1 MTDNLIYR
9 ALPALALRGMVMFPK
24 MRLHFEVGRSKSV
37 AAVNAAVHNEQMIF
51 LVTQRDISVDD
62 PTPEELYKIGV
73 IAEIKQVIR
82 NPGSNNLRVVVEGVC
97 RAKVLNVLEND
108 KYFIFDALRLESKK
122 IRPIDSDYAEAT
134 VRMTK
139 KIFDSYM
146 EATARQADG
155 VASEVLFNE
164 QPDYLADFIAMN
176 ALNDYR
182 DRQMVLEELGPVARL
197 EKLCSVLSR
206 ETELSLIEEDIEQ
219 KVQARLDKSQHEYY
233 LREQI
238 KVISEELGEGDDT
251 LSEAEKYKEK
261 ILALS
266 LDTEIEKKLMKECDR
281 LSKLQGSSPDAN
293 VVRTYLDE
301 CLSLPWNT
309 YTEDN
314 FDLKKARKILDD
326 EHFGM
331 DKVKDRFIEM
341 LAVRALS
348 EKTRGQIIC
357 LVGPPGVGKTSIV
370 RSVAKAM
377 GRKYVRMSLGG
388 VRDEAEIRGHRKT
401 YIGAMPGRI
410 VNALETAKSFN
421 PIILLDEIDKLGNDY
436 KGDPS
441 SALLEALDPEQ
452 NNSFR
457 DHYIE
462 FPVDLS
468 KVIFITTANDAS
480 AIPGPLYDRM
490 EVIELSSYTLEEKM
504 NIAKRH
510 LVRKQRELH
519 GLDGRS
525 FRMSDSVLRFLIDNY
540 TREAGVRRLEQLIAA
555 LCRKTAVK
563 VASGEKGSASLT
575 VSDIKEMLGP
585 EKFRPDDVSKTDLV
599 GVVNGLAWTSV
610 GGELLQVEAVVMD
623 GNGKLELTGS
633 LGDVMKES
641 AKAAL
646 SYIRSVA
653 SDYGIDSEVF
663 KTKDIH
669 IHVPQGAVPKDG
681 PSAGV
686 TISTALLSALTGVSV
701 RHNVAMTGEIS
712 LTGRVMPIGGLRE
725 KSMAAFKSGMDTVVI
740 PAENE
745 SDLWEVDPAVKEK
758 INFIPVKRLS
768 EVFSLALTAGFV
780 KVKAQ
785 KRSSVKIEA
794 QKSGLDG
801 KNIQK
806 GNGTGAMN

>member
-1 MTDNLIYR
+1 MTDNLIYK

-610 GGELLQVEAVVMD
+610 GGELLQVEAVIMD

-725 KSMAAFKSGMDTVVI
+725 KSMAAFKSGMDTVLI

-745 SDLWEVDPAVKEK
+745 SDLWEVDPVVKEK
-758 INFIPVKRLS
+758 INFIPVRRLS

>member
-1 MTDNLIYR
+1 MTDNLIYK

-182 DRQMVLEELGPVARL
+182 DRQMILEELGPVARL

-610 GGELLQVEAVVMD
+610 GGEMLQVEAVIMD

-758 INFIPVKRLS
+758 INFIPVRRLS

>member
-1 MTDNLIYR
+1 MTDNLIYK

-134 VRMTK
+134 VRVTK

-610 GGELLQVEAVVMD
+610 GGEMLQVEAVIMD

-758 INFIPVKRLS
+758 INFIPVRRLS

>member
-1 MTDNLIYR
+1 MTDSLLYK

-24 MRLHFEVGRSKSV
+24 MRLHFEVGRSKSI
-37 AAVNAAVHNEQMIF
+37 AAVNAAVHNEQLVF
-51 LVTQRDISVDD
+51 LVTQRDITVDD
-62 PTPEELYKIGV
+62 PSAQELYPIGV

-82 NPGSNNLRVVVEGVC
+82 NPGANNIRVVVEGIC
-97 RAKVLNVLEND
+97 RAKILNVLESD
-108 KYFIFDALRLESKK
+108 KYFIFDAMRLESKK
-122 IRPIDSDYAEAT
+122 IRPCDSDYAEAT

-146 EATARQADG
+146 QATAKQADS

-164 QPDYLADFIAMN
+164 SPDYLSDFIAMN

-182 DRQMVLEELGPVARL
+182 DRQLILEELGPVARL
-197 EKLCSVLSR
+197 EKLCSILSR

-219 KVQARLDKSQHEYY
+219 KVQERLDKSQHEYY
-233 LREQI
+233 LREQM

-251 LSEAEKYKEK
+251 VSETEKYRER

-266 LDTEIEKKLMKECDR
+266 FDREIEEKLLKECTR
-281 LSKLQGSSPDAN
+281 LSKLQSSSPDAN
-293 VVRTYLDE
+293 VIRSYLDE
-301 CLSLPWNT
+301 VLSLPWNT

-314 FDLKKARKILDD
+314 FDLTKAGKILDD
-326 EHFGM
+326 EHYGM

-348 EKTRGQIIC
+348 EKTKGQIIC
-357 LVGPPGVGKTSIV
+357 LVGPPGVGKTSVV

-410 VNALETAKSFN
+410 INALETAKSFN

-480 AIPGPLYDRM
+480 SIPGPLFDRM
-490 EVIELSSYTLEEKM
+490 EVIELSSYTLEEKIH
-504 NIAKRH
+504 IARRH

-519 GLDGRS
+519 GLDGKS
-525 FRMSDSVLRFLIDNY
+525 FRLSDSVLRFLIDNY

-563 VASGEKGSASLT
+563 VASGESRGASLS

-585 EKFRPDDVSKTDLV
+585 EKFRPDALSKADLV

-610 GGELLQVEAVVMD
+610 GGEMLQVEAVLMD
-623 GNGKLELTGS
+623 GSGKLELTGS

-653 SDYGIDSEVF
+653 SDYGIESETF
-663 KTKDIH
+663 SKKDIH

-701 RHNVAMTGEIS
+701 KHNVAMTGEIS
-712 LTGRVMPIGGLRE
+712 LTGRVMPIGGLKE
-725 KSMAAFKSGMDTVVI
+725 KSMAAFKSGMDTVII

-758 INFIPVKRLS
+758 IKFIPVRKLS

-780 KVKAQ
+780 KMKPNKRTPVKL
-785 KRSSVKIEA
+785 EA
-794 QKSGLDG
+794 KNSGLDG
-801 KNIQK
+801 KNTRK
-806 GNGTGAMN
+806 GNSTGAMN

>member
-182 DRQMVLEELGPVARL
+182 DRQMILEELGPVARL

>member
-1 MTDNLIYR
+1 MTDSLLYK
-9 ALPALALRGMVMFPK
+9 ALPTLALRGMVMFPK
-24 MRLHFEVGRSKSV
+24 MRLHFEVGRGRSI
-37 AAVNAAVHNEQMIF
+37 AAVNAASKKDQLIF
-51 LVTQRDISVDD
+51 LVAQKDISEDD
-62 PTPEELYKIGV
+62 PEENGLYRLGV
-73 IAEIKQVIR
+73 VAEIKQV
-82 NPGSNNLRVVVEGVC
+82 LRSPETKNIMVVVEGIC
-97 RAKVLNVLEND
+97 RAKILKNHENE
-108 KYFIFDALRLESKK
+108 KYFVFDVQRIESEE
-122 IRPIDSDYAEAT
+122 IDAGDSGYVEAT
-134 VRMTK
+134 VRLTK
-139 KIFDSYM
+139 KHFLSYLSASSKRSDEYAI
-146 EATARQADG
+146 EA
-155 VASEVLFNE
+155 LFQE
-164 QPDYLADFIAMN
+164 PPDYLSDFIAMN
-176 ALNDYR
+176 SLNDYV
-182 DRQMVLEELGPVARL
+182 DKQIILEELDPIVRL
-197 EKLCSVLSR
+197 ENLCSILSR
-206 ETELSLIEEDIEQ
+206 ETEISLIEEVIDN
-219 KVQARLDKSQHEYY
+219 KVQVRMDQSQHEYY
-233 LREQI
+233 LREQM
-238 KVISEELGEGDDT
+238 KAISEELGESDDSV
-251 LSEAEKYKEK
+251 SEAEKYKQK
-261 ILALS
+261 ILSLS
-266 LDTEIEKKLMKECDR
+266 LPEETEKKLLKECDR
-281 LSKLQGSSPDAN
+281 LLKLQSSSPDAN

-301 CLSLPWNT
+301 CLSLPWNQ
-309 YTEDN
+309 YTKDN

-326 EHFGM
+326 EHFGL

-341 LAVRALS
+341 LAVRSLS
-348 EKTRGQIIC
+348 DKAKGQIIC

-377 GRKYVRMSLGG
+377 GRKYARMSLGG
-388 VRDEAEIRGHRKT
+388 VCDEAEIRGHRKT

-421 PIILLDEIDKLGNDY
+421 PIILLDEIDKLGHDY

-462 FPVDLS
+462 VPIDLS

-490 EVIELSSYTLEEKM
+490 EVIELSSYTLEEKLS
-504 NIAKRH
+504 IAGKY

-525 FRMSDSVLRFLIDNY
+525 FRIPDSVLRFLIDNY

-555 LCRKTAVK
+555 LCRKTAVR
-563 VASGEKGSASLT
+563 VASGEKRKASLT
-575 VSDIKEMLGP
+575 VDDIKEMLGP
-585 EKFRPDDVSKTDLV
+585 EKFRPDDIAKTDLV

-610 GGELLQVEAVVMD
+610 GGEMLQVEAVLMD
-623 GNGKLELTGS
+623 GSGKLELTGS

-646 SYIRSVA
+646 SFIRSVA
-653 SDYGIDSEVF
+653 DSYGIDADVF

-712 LTGRVMPIGGLRE
+712 LTGRVMPIGGLKE
-725 KSMAAFKSGMDTVVI
+725 KSMAAFKSGLDTVII

-758 INFIPVKRLS
+758 IRFIPVRKLE

-780 KVKAQ
+780 RPKPSR
-785 KRSSVKIEA
+785 RSSVKIEA
-794 QKSGLDG
+794 KNGAVDG
-801 KNIQK
+801 KKIQK
-806 GNGTGAMN
+806 GNGAGVMN

>member
-182 DRQMVLEELGPVARL
+182 DRQMILEELGPVARL

-480 AIPGPLYDRM
+480 VIPGPLYDRM

-510 LVRKQRELH
+510 LVRKQRELQ

-575 VSDIKEMLGP
+575 VPDIKEMLGP

-610 GGELLQVEAVVMD
+610 GGELLQVEAVIMD

-758 INFIPVKRLS
+758 INFIPVRRLS

>member
-1 MTDNLIYR
+1 MTDNLIYK

-725 KSMAAFKSGMDTVVI
+725 KSMAAFKSGMDTVMI